1 MGIQNSINSLLG
13 TAATIAE
20 VANISKGIK
29 AGNAL
34 KEEEITSNLQGR
46 ELDVHGA
53 ILQDETGI
61 QNNKDEIANLK
72 QQLEDVQFEKK
83 SRRSW
88 SPDKW
93 NDFKRKEK
101 SIGFNIQMR
110 EESKRNLEGQL
121 AGKQAQLADIRA
133 RMERMHVQ
141 SLLPK
146 QEPKPEPKKE
156 PKGGNE

>member
-34 KEEEITSNLQGR
+34 KAEEITSNLQGK

-53 ILQDETGI
+53 MIQDKIGI
-61 QNNKDEIANLK
+61 QNNKDDIADLNK
-72 QQLEDVQFEKK
+72 QLEDVQFEKA

-93 NDFKRKEK
+93 NDFKRRED
-101 SIGFNIQMR
+101 SIGFNIKAR
-110 EESKRNLEGQL
+110 EESMRNLEGQL
-121 AGKQAQLADIRA
+121 KGKQIQLNDIRA
-133 RMERMHVQ
+133 RMKRMNVQ
-141 SLLPK
+141 SLLP
-146 QEPKPEPKKE
+146 E
-156 PKGGNE
+156 GGNE

>member
-34 KEEEITSNLQGR
+34 KAEEISSNLQGK

-53 ILQDETGI
+53 IIQDKTGI
-61 QNNKDEIANLK
+61 QNNKDDIADLYK
-72 QQLEDVQFEKK
+72 QLEGIEEEK
-83 SRRSW
+83 STRRGRW
-88 SPDKW
+88 SPDELY
-93 NDFKRKEK
+93 DFKRRKE

-110 EESKRNLEGQL
+110 EESIKNLQGQL
-121 AGKQAQLADIRA
+121 AGKKLQLAGIRA
-133 RMERMHVQ
+133 RMKQMNVQ
-141 SLLPK
+141 SLLP
-146 QEPKPEPKKE
+146 E
-156 PKGGNE
+156 GGNE

>member
-34 KEEEITSNLQGR
+34 KEEEITSNLQGK

-53 ILQDETGI
+53 ILQDKTGI
-61 QNNKDEIANLK
+61 QNNKDDIADLNK
-72 QQLEDVQFEKK
+72 QLENVQFEKA

-88 SPDKW
+88 NPDKW
-93 NDFKRKEK
+93 NDFKRRED
-101 SIGFNIQMR
+101 SIGFNIQVR
-110 EESKRNLEGQL
+110 QEAIRNLEGQL
-121 AGKQAQLADIRA
+121 KGKKLQLDDIRA
-133 RMERMHVQ
+133 RMKRMNVQ
-141 SLLPK
+141 SLLP
-146 QEPKPEPKKE
+146 E
-156 PKGGNE
+156 GGNE

>member
-34 KEEEITSNLQGR
+34 KAEEITSNLQGK

-53 ILQDETGI
+53 MIQDKTGI
-61 QNNKDEIANLK
+61 QNNKDEIADLNK
-72 QQLEDVQFEKK
+72 QLEDVLEEKYSYK
-83 SRRSW
+83 FSNKHI

-93 NDFKRKEK
+93 NDFKRRED
-101 SIGFNIQMR
+101 SIGFNIKARQ
-110 EESKRNLEGQL
+110 ESIRNLEGQL
-121 AGKQAQLADIRA
+121 AGKKLQLNDIRA
-133 RMERMHVQ
+133 RMKRMNVQ
-141 SLLPK
+141 SLM
-146 QEPKPEPKKE
+146 PE
-156 PKGGNE
+156 GGNE

>member
-34 KEEEITSNLQGR
+34 KAEDISSNLQGK

-53 ILQDETGI
+53 MIQDSTGI
-61 QNNKDEIANLK
+61 QNNKDEIADLYRQLDDVRLAKDSFQSWDRPENLK
-72 QQLEDVQFEKK
+72 ELL
-83 SRRSW
+83 
-88 SPDKW
+88 
-93 NDFKRKEK
+93 RKEH

-110 EESKRNLEGQL
+110 EESIKNLQGQL

-133 RMERMHVQ
+133 RMKRMNVQ

-146 QEPKPEPKKE
+146 
-156 PKGGNE
+156 GGNE

>member
-34 KEEEITSNLQGR
+34 KAEEITSNLQGK

-53 ILQDETGI
+53 ILQDKTGI
-61 QNNKDEIANLK
+61 QNNKDDIADLNK
-72 QQLEDVQFEKK
+72 QLENVQFEKA

-88 SPDKW
+88 NPDKW
-93 NDFKRKEK
+93 NDFKRRED
-101 SIGFNIQMR
+101 SIGFNIQVR
-110 EESKRNLEGQL
+110 QEAIRNLEGQL
-121 AGKQAQLADIRA
+121 KGKKLQLNDIRA
-133 RMERMHVQ
+133 RMKRMNVK
-141 SLLPK
+141 SLLP
-146 QEPKPEPKKE
+146 E
-156 PKGGNE
+156 GGNE

>member
-34 KEEEITSNLQGR
+34 KEEEISSNLQGK

-53 ILQDETGI
+53 IIQDKTGI
-61 QNNKDEIANLK
+61 QNNKDDIADLNK
-72 QQLEDVQFEKK
+72 QLEDVLAEKYSYK
-83 SRRSW
+83 FSNKHI

-93 NDFKRKEK
+93 NDFKRRED
-101 SIGFNIQMR
+101 SIGFNIQAR
-110 EESKRNLEGQL
+110 QESIRNLEGQL
-121 AGKQAQLADIRA
+121 KGKKLQLADIRA
-133 RMERMHVQ
+133 RMQRMNVQ
-141 SLLPK
+141 SLM
-146 QEPKPEPKKE
+146 PE
-156 PKGGNE
+156 GGNE

>member
-34 KEEEITSNLQGR
+34 KAEEITSNLQGK

-53 ILQDETGI
+53 ILQDKTGI
-61 QNNKDEIANLK
+61 QNNKDDIADLYK
-72 QQLEDVQFEKK
+72 QLEDVQFEKA

-88 SPDKW
+88 NPDKW
-93 NDFKRKEK
+93 NDFKRKED
-101 SIGFNIQMR
+101 SIGFNIRARQ
-110 EESKRNLEGQL
+110 ESIRNLEGQL
-121 AGKQAQLADIRA
+121 KGKKLQLDDIRA
-133 RMERMHVQ
+133 RMKRMNVK
-141 SLLPK
+141 SLLP
-146 QEPKPEPKKE
+146 E
-156 PKGGNE
+156 GGNE

>member
-1 MGIQNSINSLLG
+1 MGMQNSINSLLG

-34 KEEEITSNLQGR
+34 KEEEISSNLQDK

-53 ILQDETGI
+53 ILQNKTGI
-61 QNNKDEIANLK
+61 NNTNDEIADLNK
-72 QQLEDVQFEKK
+72 QLEDVLAEKYSYK
-83 SRRSW
+83 FSNKHI

-93 NDFKRKEK
+93 YDVQRREK

-110 EESKRNLEGQL
+110 EESLRNLQGQL
-121 AGKQAQLADIRA
+121 KGKQTQLADIRA
-133 RMERMHVQ
+133 RMKRMNVQ
-141 SLLPK
+141 SLIP
-146 QEPKPEPKKE
+146 Q
-156 PKGGNE
+156 GGNE

>member
-34 KEEEITSNLQGR
+34 KEEEITSNLQGK

-53 ILQDETGI
+53 ILQDKTGI
-61 QNNKDEIANLK
+61 QNNKDDIADLNK
-72 QQLEDVQFEKK
+72 QLEDVQFEKA

-93 NDFKRKEK
+93 NDFKRKEA
-101 SIGFNIQMR
+101 SIGFNIQAR
-110 EESKRNLEGQL
+110 QESIRNLEGQL
-121 AGKQAQLADIRA
+121 KGKKLQLNDIRA
-133 RMERMHVQ
+133 RMQRMNVK
-141 SLLPK
+141 SLLP
-146 QEPKPEPKKE
+146 E
-156 PKGGNE
+156 GGNE

>member
-34 KEEEITSNLQGR
+34 KAEEITSNLQGK

-53 ILQDETGI
+53 MIQDSTGI
-61 QNNKDEIANLK
+61 QNNKDEIADLYK
-72 QQLEDVQFEKK
+72 QLDELRFEKDSHK
-83 SRRSW
+83 W
-88 SPDKW
+88 SPYML
-93 NDFKRKEK
+93 NDFKRKED

-110 EESKRNLEGQL
+110 EESIKNLQGQL
-121 AGKQAQLADIRA
+121 AGKKLQLADIRA
-133 RMERMHVQ
+133 RMKRMNVQ
-141 SLLPK
+141 SLI
-146 QEPKPEPKKE
+146 PE
-156 PKGGNE
+156 GGNE